1 MSIGQPVTLDARP
14 ARRACVARCGLLL
27 RVAIGLGVLLIG
39 AGCMRRA
46 PDVPDAP
53 AIAVATAL
61 PPVQTTAQ
69 ALPSPTSD
77 LTLTARDNVPAVF
90 VSSRHGYTVT
100 LPCCWVGM
108 PLDPMGLEAALA
120 DLRQTP
126 AAQAGDLL
134 DHLQEGEPVGALELV
149 AILPARGTGGA
160 PAAQLTVSVL
170 PGRGLTLDQYLEA
183 TAAELTAIAN
193 TEVQATRLDDALRPD
208 RLPVAV
214 IEYRTSAAR
223 PVAGLQIAF
232 YVDDLDNLAVL
243 TFTTD
248 AARYA
253 ELAAAFADIA
263 RQVTL
268 AGST

>member
-1 MSIGQPVTLDARP
+1 MPIGRAVTRDRLA
-14 ARRACVARCGLLL
+14 ARRAHGPWRGLLL
-27 RVAIGLGVLLIG
+27 RGAIGLCVLLVG

-46 PDVPDAP
+46 PLPP
-53 AIAVATAL
+53 ATVIPTEPAKTVATAL
-61 PPVQTTAQ
+61 ATAQ
-69 ALPSPTSD
+69 
-77 LTLTARDNVPAVF
+77 LTPVSTTTPRGNAPAVF
-90 VSSRHGYTVT
+90 VSPRHGYTLT

-108 PLDPMGLEAALA
+108 PMNAADAETALA
-120 DLRQTP
+120 DLPQTP
-126 AAQAGDLL
+126 AAQTGDLL
-134 DHLQEGEPVGALELV
+134 AQLQEGELAKALELV
-149 AILPARGTGGA
+149 AILPAADTGGA
-160 PAAQLTVSVL
+160 PQAQLTVSVL

-183 TAAELTAIAN
+183 TAAELTAITN
-193 TEVQATRLDDALRPD
+193 TEVQSTRLDDALRPD

-232 YVDDLDNLAVL
+232 YVDGLDNLAVL

-248 AARYA
+248 AAAYA
-253 ELAAAFADIA
+253 DLAAGFADIA

>member
-1 MSIGQPVTLDARP
+1 
-14 ARRACVARCGLLL
+14 
-27 RVAIGLGVLLIG
+27 
-39 AGCMRRA
+39 
-46 PDVPDAP
+46 
-53 AIAVATAL
+53 
-61 PPVQTTAQ
+61 
-69 ALPSPTSD
+69 
-77 LTLTARDNVPAVF
+77 
-90 VSSRHGYTVT
+90 
-100 LPCCWVGM
+100 
-108 PLDPMGLEAALA
+108 
-120 DLRQTP
+120 LRQTP

-149 AILPARGTGGA
+149 AILPAVGTGGA
-160 PAAQLTVSVL
+160 PSAQLTVSVL